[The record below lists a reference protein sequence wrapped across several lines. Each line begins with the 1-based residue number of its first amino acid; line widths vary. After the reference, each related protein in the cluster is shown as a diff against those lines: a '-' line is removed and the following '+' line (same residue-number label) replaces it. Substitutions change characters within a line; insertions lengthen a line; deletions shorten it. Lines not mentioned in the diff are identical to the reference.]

1 MVVTRKFILLVEVKN
16 YFGNIVVNAKDEF
29 SRQVYQGNRVVFQE
43 GFYSPLRQVERQA
56 EVLKECLTAQGL
68 IKRLPIRYVVV
79 FTNNKTILDTAAA
92 SEAVTKQVIRNEG
105 LVN

>member
-56 EVLKECLTAQGL
+56 EVLTSFRKKSPILKECEGANS
-68 IKRLPIRYVVV
+68 
-79 FTNNKTILDTAAA
+79 TN
-92 SEAVTKQVIRNEG
+92 E
-105 LVN
+105 